1 MILFWLIFR
10 ETFKRYEVSK
20 KGSHSDHRG
29 GSEPTKSHECLEQ
42 EVFQKVGKRYYE
54 FPKIC
59 DLFSHVLVK

>member
-1 MILFWLIFR
+1 MRFL
-10 ETFKRYEVSK
+10 K
-20 KGSHSDHRG
+20 KVLTNHRG

-59 DLFSHVLVK
+59 DLFLHVLLKNELD

>member
-1 MILFWLIFR
+1 MRFL
-10 ETFKRYEVSK
+10 K
-20 KGSHSDHRG
+20 KVLTNHRG

-59 DLFSHVLVK
+59 DLFLHVLLKNELDWLIRSLRVS